1 MEVLSKSDQ
10 TGNVAA
16 ALLCAVGNSSIDGS
30 DIASQSALIPVMGV
44 PFIEFQI
51 GQLAKNGIKH
61 VYLEIETLPGALV
74 AMADRV
80 TAKGIS
86 VEFVRSPAELA
97 GKIQPDQYLFILSD
111 GIYVDDILL
120 SEIIRQDSAFIVT
133 LDGRNENSMFER
145 IDLNSYWTGI
155 AMLGANSVE
164 AIASLPSEWS
174 INSSLLRRAL
184 QDSIVHRSLKQ
195 DVIVAKQL
203 SKIGSTADAETLT
216 KQLLRSQ
223 SAQVDGLI
231 EKSIFAPVISW
242 AMPMIWKLPSNA
254 ISFRIFAWLS
264 LSMTLGL
271 AISGFSIGAALMS
284 LISLFA
290 FQACRLLQVTNNKR
304 EFAFSD
310 SNIMWSLLIAAFLAV
325 FWNQSTD
332 RIENMFCGLVIIGLA
347 VLSAQIARSNW
358 SRNLLCS
365 PALLAML
372 MLVSVGLDGVLHG
385 FMLAGLL
392 QLGALIFI
400 RRNEVSL
407 H

>member
-1 MEVLSKSDQ
+1 MSKPDQ
-10 TGNVAA
+10 IGNVSA
-16 ALLCAVGNSSIDGS
+16 ALLCAVGHSGGEGS
-30 DIASQSALIPVMGV
+30 DNATQSALIPVMGV

-51 GQLAKNGIKH
+51 SQLAKNGIKH

-80 TAKGIS
+80 KAKGIS
-86 VEFVRSPAELA
+86 VEFVRSPAELE
-97 GKIQPDQYLFILSD
+97 GKISSDQYLFILSD
-111 GIYVDDILL
+111 GVYVDDILL
-120 SEIIRQDSAFIVT
+120 SEIIAQNSAFIVT
-133 LDGRNENSMFER
+133 LDGRDENAIFER

-164 AIASLPSEWS
+164 AIASLPAEWS

-203 SKIGSTADAETLT
+203 CKIGSTADAEALT

-223 SAQVDGLI
+223 SSNVDGLI
-231 EKSIFAPVISW
+231 ERNIFAPAISW
-242 AMPMIWKLPSNA
+242 VMPMIWKLPSNA
-254 ISFRIFAWLS
+254 LSFRIFAWLS
-264 LSMTLGL
+264 VSITLGL
-271 AISGFSIGAALMS
+271 AIGGFSVGAALTS
-284 LISLFA
+284 LVSLFA
-290 FQACRLLQVTNNKR
+290 FQACRLLKPSVNKR
-304 EFAFSD
+304 EFGFSD
-310 SNIMWSLLIAAFLAV
+310 TNIMWSLLIAAFLAV
-325 FWNQSTD
+325 FWNVTSA
-332 RIENMFCGLVIIGLA
+332 RLENMFCGLVIVGLA
-347 VLSAQIARSNW
+347 LLSAQIATSNW

-365 PALLAML
+365 PTILAML
-372 MLVSVGLDGVLHG
+372 MLIFISLDWLLHG
-385 FMLAGLL
+385 FMLVGLV

>member
-1 MEVLSKSDQ
+1 MEVLSRPDQ
-10 TGNVAA
+10 IGEVAA
-16 ALLCAVGNSSIDGS
+16 ALLCAVSSSSSDGS
-30 DIASQSALIPVMGV
+30 VNATQSALIPVMGI

-80 TAKGIS
+80 KAKGIT

-97 GKIQPDQYLFILSD
+97 GKIHPDQYLFVLSD
-111 GIYVDDILL
+111 GVYVDDILL
-120 SEIIRQDSAFIVT
+120 SEMIAQNNAFIVT
-133 LDGRNENSMFER
+133 LDGRDENSIFER

-155 AMLGANSVE
+155 AMLGASSVE
-164 AIASLPSEWS
+164 GIASLPSEWS

-195 DVIVAKQL
+195 DVIAAKKL
-203 SKIGSTADAETLT
+203 CKIGSTTDAETLT
-216 KQLLRSQ
+216 KQLLGSQ
-223 SAQVDGLI
+223 SSKVDGLI
-231 EKSIFAPVISW
+231 ERSIFAPLISW
-242 AMPMIWKLPSNA
+242 VMPVIWKLPSNA
-254 ISFRIFAWLS
+254 LSFRIFAWLS
-264 LSMTLGL
+264 LSIVLGL
-271 AISGFSIGAALMS
+271 AISGFSLGAALIS
-284 LISLFA
+284 LISLLA
-290 FQACRLLQVTNNKR
+290 FQACKLLQVTNNKR
-304 EFAFSD
+304 DFGLSHA
-310 SNIMWSLLIAAFLAV
+310 NIMWSLLIAAFIAV

-332 RIENMFCGLVIIGLA
+332 RIESMFCGLVIIGLA
-347 VLSAQIARSNW
+347 VLSSQIARSNW

-372 MLVSVGLDGVLHG
+372 MLVFVGLGWVLHG
-385 FMLAGLL
+385 FMLVGLF